1 MTTEIDKRN
10 KDGDSV
16 AVLEKVIIEGD
27 LEQLS
32 PAERIDYYRRVCESL
47 DLNPLT
53 RSFEYIKLQG
63 RMTLYAKKDATEQ
76 LAAQHNISISINDTQ
91 SLDGVYVVRVRA
103 SQEGR
108 HADATGAV
116 PIEGLKGEAEGLK
129 GEAKA
134 NALMKAETKAS
145 RRAVLRLV
153 GLGWLDETELETI
166 ADKSAVTVHHDTGE
180 IAEQPSLPRP
190 KESRKARKS
199 SGDAVEPGSWAA
211 LREYVLKFGWA
222 WPIFE
227 SQVLGASQADFEC
240 SGGTPAIAWKRYLR
254 YSHEQELGKETPDAA
269 DTSSHAASV

>member
-10 KDGDSV
+10 KDGHSV

-27 LEQLS
+27 LEKLT
-32 PAERIDYYRRVCESL
+32 PVERIDYYRRVCDSL
-47 DLNPLT
+47 GLNPLT
-53 RSFEYIKLQG
+53 RPFEYIKLKGPNGQPG
-63 RMTLYAKKDATEQ
+63 RLTLYARKDATEQ
-76 LAAQHNISISINDTQ
+76 LASMHNISISINDTQ
-91 SLDGVYVVRVRA
+91 DLDGVYVVQARA

-116 PIEGLKGEAEGLK
+116 SIEGLK

-190 KESRKARKS
+190 KESRKAGKS
-199 SGDAVEPGSWAA
+199 SVSPVEPGSWAA
-211 LREYVLKFGWA
+211 LKQYLEGQDWEWNAFAEMVLA
-222 WPIFE
+222 MP
-227 SQVLGASQADFEC
+227 LADFKQL
-240 SGGTPAIAWKRYLR
+240 GGTPETAWKRYLS
-254 YSHEQELGKETPDAA
+254 YSEEMTGPVNAA
-269 DTSSHAASV
+269 V